1 METNF
6 ARFNLV
12 FLIRLFGPTL
22 HQGTTSTIALSL
34 VQQRL
39 RLQTILLDFGDEG
52 TDKVVEQIVRRNVS
66 LLNLLLEVARQTLFQ
81 QLM

>member
-1 METNF
+1 METIF

-12 FLIRLFGPTL
+12 FLIRLFAPTQY
-22 HQGTTSTIALSL
+22 QGTTSTIAMSL
-34 VQQRL
+34 ELQRL
-39 RLQTILLDFGDEG
+39 RLQTILSDFGD
-52 TDKVVEQIVRRNVS
+52 VETSMGDQIVRRNVS